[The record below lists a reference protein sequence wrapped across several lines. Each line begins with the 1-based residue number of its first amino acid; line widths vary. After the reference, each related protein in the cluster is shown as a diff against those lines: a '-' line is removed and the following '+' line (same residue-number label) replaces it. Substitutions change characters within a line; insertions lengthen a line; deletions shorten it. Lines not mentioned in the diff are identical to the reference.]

1 MSGPKGRPSPGRK
14 GVVAGRGPPRV
25 VAAVPVRG
33 APGRRRGPGGGT
45 RPAFDDN
52 TVWRPNATVNV
63 HQAPSGRIVRTVV
76 PVTGGAVP
84 SAMTTSGPTRVAVFN
99 LAADILEPELKTLF
113 FKFGA
118 NKVLVDYDPK
128 TGRSLGSATIYFDR
142 MADAKA
148 SVMEYNQRTIDGRPI
163 GVMIAEERGGAGS
176 GGILSR
182 LGDRA
187 GQPQAAGVVG
197 TGSSAGG
204 GRRGRG
210 RGGKRGG
217 WGGGYM
223 EM

>member
-84 SAMTTSGPTRVAVFN
+84 SAMTTSGPTSVAVFN
-99 LAADILEPELKTLF
+99 LAADIIEPELKTLF

-118 NKVLVDYDPK
+118 NKVLVDYDPQN
-128 TGRSLGSATIYFDR
+128 GAVPRVRDDLLR
-142 MADAKA
+142 P
-148 SVMEYNQRTIDGRPI
+148 DGRRQ
-163 GVMIAEERGGAGS
+163 GVGDGVQPANHRRTPHRSHDCGGARWS
-176 GGILSR
+176 GKW
-182 LGDRA
+182 GDLEPP
-187 GQPQAAGVVG
+187 GGPGGAAPG
-197 TGSSAGG
+197 GG
-204 GRRGRG
+204 GRGDR
-210 RGGKRGG
+210 
-217 WGGGYM
+217 
-223 EM
+223 E